1 MAATNGFFGQ
11 LQGPFNANEELF
23 NKIKAD
29 CKYSNKDSIYVTK
42 LGIHIVNN
50 YDLKVTD
57 FIENSYEERAVF
69 QTGPRV
75 FINEKEFQIG
85 RTGILELEDVQI
97 TSIKFIKS
105 INNRCFI
112 DYQLFISN
120 NNNNDNSSFS
130 NIVGE
135 GLVGYMLLKQ

>member
-11 LQGPFNANEELF
+11 LQGPFSANEELF
-23 NKIKAD
+23 DKVKVN
-29 CKYSNKDSIYVTK
+29 CKYSNKDSIYITK

-57 FIENSYEERAVF
+57 FIENSYEEHAVF

-85 RTGILELEDVQI
+85 QTGMLELEDVQI
-97 TSIKFIKS
+97 TSIKFTKNID
-105 INNRCFI
+105 NRCFI
-112 DYQLFISN
+112 DYQLFAS
-120 NNNNDNSSFS
+120 NNNDNDNFSSS

-135 GLVGYMLLKQ
+135 GLVGYMILK

>member
-11 LQGPFNANEELF
+11 LQGPFSANEELF

-29 CKYSNKDSIYVTK
+29 CKYSNEDSIYVTK

-57 FIENSYEERAVF
+57 FIENSYEEHVVF

-75 FINEKEFQIG
+75 LINEKEFQIG
-85 RTGILELEDVQI
+85 QTGMLELEDV
-97 TSIKFIKS
+97 
-105 INNRCFI
+105 
-112 DYQLFISN
+112 
-120 NNNNDNSSFS
+120 
-130 NIVGE
+130 
-135 GLVGYMLLKQ
+135 

>member
-23 NKIKAD
+23 NRIKAD
-29 CKYSNKDSIYVTK
+29 CKYLNKNSIYVTK

-85 RTGILELEDVQI
+85 QTGMLELEDVQI
-97 TSIKFIKS
+97 TSIKFTKNIDS
-105 INNRCFI
+105 RCFI
-112 DYQLFISN
+112 DYQLFASN
-120 NNNNDNSSFS
+120 NNEDNSSFS
-130 NIVGE
+130 DIIGE
-135 GLVGYMLLKQ
+135 GLVGYMLLKR